1 VPESKATR
9 SEDRNKE
16 DIAFCLRLFN
26 NCLQVGLTDED
37 LISVFRLGKHNED
50 EDTPRPLLAQLASY
64 TQTNLI
70 MESLYKLKHA
80 EAQFRRVIIA
90 HDMTKIEREDCRKLV
105 ADAKW
110 MEERDTSGEYLYRV
124 RGLPGKMN

>member
-37 LISVFRLGKHNED
+37 LISVFRLGKRNED
-50 EDTPRPLLAQLASY
+50 EDTPRPLLVQLASY
-64 TQTNLI
+64 TQKNLI

-80 EAQFRRVIIA
+80 EAQFKRVIIA
-90 HDMTKIEREDCRKLV
+90 RYDK
-105 ADAKW
+105 
-110 MEERDTSGEYLYRV
+110 
-124 RGLPGKMN
+124 N